1 MLVIPAQ
8 FSPSEYHL
16 FVVLDDDGV
25 ERMRLHDPGEIP
37 LGHMAPPFDT
47 LTLRKFV
54 LCYANDAEMKQI
66 AEWARQGKLPKIIKL
81 LTSGFRYRPEKG
93 DNNQGPQRF
102 LGN

>member
-37 LGHMAPPFDT
+37 LGSLSDPFKD
-47 LTLRKFV
+47 LVLRKFV
-54 LCYANDAEMKQI
+54 LCYASDEEMERI
-66 AEWARQGKLPKIIKL
+66 AEWAKQGKLDKIIKL
-81 LTSGFRYRPEKG
+81 LTGGWRYRPDRG
-93 DNNQGPQRF
+93 DGAAPQR
-102 LGN
+102 LIGD